1 MSRKN
6 KNRQPKRTKSKENL
20 PQTVKQEKS
29 YVSDITGILNKF
41 IETRGIIMEIVSEN
55 MFTFYKDDP
64 EYDYTFKDKLI
75 EEVEKN
81 HTLKVKDDENS
92 FSIII
97 KS

>member
-6 KNRQPKRTKSKENL
+6 KNRQPKRTKPKEQ
-20 PQTVKQEKS
+20 PQTVKQGKN
-29 YVSDITGILNKF
+29 YISDMTSILNTF
-41 IETRGIIMEIVSEN
+41 IETRGIVMEIVSGN

-75 EEVEKN
+75 KEVEKN
-81 HTLKVKDDENS
+81 HTLKIKDDENS
-92 FSIII
+92 FSLIF

>member
-6 KNRQPKRTKSKENL
+6 KNRQPKRTKPKENP

-29 YVSDITGILNKF
+29 YISDMMGILDKF
-41 IETRGIIMEIVSEN
+41 VETRGIVIEIVSGN

-64 EYDYTFKDKLI
+64 DYDESFKKSLI

-81 HTLKVKDDENS
+81 HTLKIKDDEEC
-92 FSIII
+92 FSLIF